1 MPIPS
6 LPDSSDSLHRRI
18 LVIDDNRAIHD
29 DFRTIL
35 GGDPATTASI
45 EAASAALFASP
56 EAAVSALTPGFEI
69 DSAYQGQ
76 EGLEMIHR
84 ALQCRRPYAM
94 AFVDVRMPPGWD
106 GVETIAR
113 IWKDYPDLQVVVCT
127 AYSDYSWEE
136 MVEKLGQSDR
146 LVILKKP
153 FDNIEVLQLA
163 NALTEK
169 WRLYQQAK
177 SRLNDLENVV
187 RERTAELRTAN
198 TDLEVSNAELAR
210 TNERLSQEM
219 QRAHDL
225 AQAAL
230 VASKAKSEFL
240 AMMSHELRTPMN
252 GIIGMSHVLL
262 DMPLD
267 SEQREVAETL
277 KYSADTLLGIIN
289 DILDFSKVEA
299 GKLALETIDFD
310 LREIVEHAT
319 EAMGERT
326 YSKGLELACAI
337 APGIPAALRG
347 DPNRLRQI
355 LLNLLGNAIKFT
367 ERGEVMIEVSLLR
380 DAATSVEI
388 RFGVCDSGIGI
399 PEDAQQR
406 LFHPFTQAD
415 SSTTR
420 RYGGTGLGLAIC
432 RKLVQLMGGE
442 IGVSSVV
449 GKGSEFWFTVRLD
462 KQPST
467 KSAPAIPS
475 SLHGVRVLVAEENS
489 KLSAV
494 LQRLL
499 SGWDMAAQCVNS
511 GPAVLAELHQAA
523 AIGKPYRLV
532 LIDRRM
538 LKTGGLALLRSIQS
552 DSALSDTRVIVLA
565 EHYPKF
571 DPAEFKAAGAASVL
585 GKPIKL
591 LTLQQCLLKVLDGEC
606 SVNATVSYPPR
617 ATQSPL
623 AAELRSPTPA
633 PRILLVE
640 DNLVNKKLA
649 VRLLE
654 KNGCAVESV
663 GTGIDAVAA
672 WDRGSFDLILMDCHM
687 PDMDGYQATQA
698 IRALERQKNR
708 PRTRIVAL
716 TANAMEGDR
725 HACLEAGMDD
735 YIAKPVTP
743 EALKLLLQR
752 NLEAGARAARQPDDG
767 KSRAA

>member
-1 MPIPS
+1 MTPVPE
-6 LPDSSDSLHRRI
+6 LLHRRV
-18 LVIDDNRAIHD
+18 LVIDDNRSIHD

-35 GGDPATTASI
+35 GAESGADASL
-45 EAASAALFASP
+45 EAASAALFETTAPAPATAPS
-56 EAAVSALTPGFEI
+56 FQI

-76 EGLEMIHR
+76 EGLEMIRR
-84 ALQCRRPYAM
+84 ALQENSPYAM

-106 GVETIAR
+106 GIETIAR
-113 IWKDYPDLQVVVCT
+113 IWQDYPDLQVVVCT
-127 AYSDYSWEE
+127 AYSDYSWEQ

-177 SRLNDLENVV
+177 SRLSDLENVV
-187 RERTAELRTAN
+187 RARTAELRTAN
-198 TDLEVSNAELAR
+198 KDLAVTNAELAR
-210 TNERLSQEM
+210 ANESLCREM

-252 GIIGMSHVLL
+252 GIIGMSHILL

-267 SEQREVAETL
+267 TDQREVAETL
-277 KYSADTLLGIIN
+277 KYSADSLLGIIN

-299 GKLALETIDFD
+299 GKLALETLDFD

-319 EAMGERT
+319 DLMAERAQ
-326 YSKGLELACAI
+326 SKGLELACAL
-337 APGIPAALRG
+337 APNLSTSLRG

-355 LLNLLGNAIKFT
+355 LLNLIGNAIKFT
-367 ERGEVMIEVSLLR
+367 ERGEVIVEVSHLR
-380 DAATSVEI
+380 DAPDSTEI
-388 RFGVCDSGIGI
+388 RFAVCDSGIGI

-432 RKLVQLMGGE
+432 RKLVHLMGGE

-449 GKGSEFWFTVRLD
+449 NKGSEFWFTVRLD
-462 KQPST
+462 KQPGT
-467 KSAPAIPS
+467 RVDPANLPSA
-475 SLHGVRVLVAEENS
+475 LRGVRVLIAEENL
-489 KLSAV
+489 KLRAL
-494 LQRLL
+494 LQRYLTGWGMKADAVG
-499 SGWDMAAQCVNS
+499 SGAE
-511 GPAVLAELHQAA
+511 VLAQFAQAA
-523 AIGKPYRLV
+523 ARQEPYQMAL
-532 LIDRRM
+532 LDGGLTEM
-538 LKTGGLALLRSIQS
+538 SGLALVRSIQT
-552 DSALSDTRVIVLA
+552 DPVNCDLRLIVLTD
-565 EHYPKF
+565 HYPKSS
-571 DPAEFKAAGAASVL
+571 PAEIGPLRQAQGGPASGVGFVSKPVKLAPLQAGFLKALGVAAAVSVETKGDAPTSL
-585 GKPIKL
+585 PI
-591 LTLQQCLLKVLDGEC
+591 QAQPSNGE
-606 SVNATVSYPPR
+606 PQRP
-617 ATQSPL
+617 
-623 AAELRSPTPA
+623 

-640 DNLVNKKLA
+640 DHIVNRKLA
-649 VRLLE
+649 IRLLE
-654 KNGCAVESV
+654 KRGCQVESA
-663 GTGIDAVAA
+663 GTGREAVAA
-672 WDRGSFDLILMDCHM
+672 WEQGAFDLILMDCHM

-698 IRALERQKNR
+698 IRALETKRAL

-725 HACLEAGMDD
+725 NACLEAGMDD

-743 EALKLLLQR
+743 EALHALLQQ
-752 NLEAGARAARQPDDG
+752 NLRMRPGAKGNRQAA
-767 KSRAA
+767 A